1 MTNAASPIRLVVT
14 DVDGTLVTGDKRL
27 TPRAVR
33 AVEALRARGI
43 AFTVA
48 SSRPPIGLRPL
59 VAPLGLTLPMGA
71 FNGSTVVRPDLSLV
85 DETLI
90 PEAAARKAAARF
102 AAEGIA
108 LWVFAE
114 GAWLLTDPAGAYTDL
129 ERRTLQAEPR
139 VVDDLAPHLGRAAKL
154 VGVSRDHAA
163 LAALELRL
171 AEEIGEGAAVHRSQ
185 AYYLDVTPPHV
196 DKGHFVARLAG
207 ELDIALA
214 QVAVLG
220 DMANDTAMFSRAG
233 LSIAMGNASEAV
245 QRAATHVTGTNEAD
259 GFAEAIETYVLG
271 REPS

>member
-1 MTNAASPIRLVVT
+1 MPISLVVT

-27 TPRAVR
+27 TQRTIRAV
-33 AVEALRARGI
+33 AALHARGI

-59 VAPLGLTLPMGA
+59 VEALGLTLPMGA
-71 FNGSTVVRPDLSLV
+71 FNGSTLVRPDLTLI

-90 PEAAARKAAARF
+90 PEPAARTAAARF
-102 AAEGIA
+102 AAEGID

-114 GAWLLTDPAGAYTDL
+114 GAWLVTDPAGPYTDL

-139 VVDDLAPHLGRAAKL
+139 IVDDLAPHLAHAAKL
-154 VGVSRDHAA
+154 VGVSRDHAR
-163 LAALELRL
+163 LAALEPRL
-171 AEEIGEGAAVHRSQ
+171 ADEIGDGAAVHRSQ

-196 DKGHFVARLAG
+196 DKGHFVARIAG
-207 ELDIALA
+207 ELGIPLD

-233 LSIAMGNASEAV
+233 LSIAMGNASDAV
-245 QRAATHVTGTNEAD
+245 KRAATQVTGTNEAE
-259 GFAEAIETYVLG
+259 GFAEAIERFVLG
-271 REPS
+271 